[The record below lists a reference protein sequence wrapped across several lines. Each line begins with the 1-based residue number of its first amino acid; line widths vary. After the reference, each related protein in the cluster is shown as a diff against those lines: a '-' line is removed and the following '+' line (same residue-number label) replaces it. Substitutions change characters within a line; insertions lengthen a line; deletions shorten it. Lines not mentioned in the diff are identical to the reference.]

1 MVLFTISKIIYK
13 IQLIKLITRNFIEL
27 YPIQKQFKIWLKKKK
42 KLENC
47 PTTLNTHS
55 GIYFDV

>member
-27 YPIQKQFKIWLKKKK
+27 YPIQKQFKIWFKK
-42 KLENC
+42 N
-47 PTTLNTHS
+47 
-55 GIYFDV
+55 I